1 MPKHLTGRAEK
12 AGGFT
17 LLELLIVIAILAL
30 LGSLVLPSLAAA
42 RDLARVARAH
52 VELRIIGDAL
62 EAYALEWKA
71 YPPVRLSCNA
81 DMRGHEYQLP
91 VELADAG
98 YLPGGWD
105 LQRMVGVEDPFH
117 PGYTYKYN
125 APGDLILNNAPQK
138 NANYMWVPD
147 DFPHP
152 EGPGSLSDRG
162 GCSRH
167 NDPRNT
173 PVAWA
178 VWSVGPRPNCDK
190 VRSPRAPVSRRT
202 WRTTTG
208 QGGVICHVMQSDGA
222 GVSTTRVM
230 SP

>member
-1 MPKHLTGRAEK
+1 MRKLLTGRAER

-17 LLELLIVIAILAL
+17 LIELLIVIAILAL
-30 LGSLVLPSLAAA
+30 LGSLLLPSLAAA
-42 RDLARVARAH
+42 RELARVARVHA
-52 VELRIIGDAL
+52 ELRIIGDAL
-62 EAYALEWKA
+62 EAYAMELKV

-91 VELADAG
+91 VELANAG
-98 YLPGGWD
+98 YLPRGWD
-105 LQRMVGVEDPFH
+105 LQRMVGVEDAFH

-125 APGDLILNNAPQK
+125 APGDLVLNNAPQK
-138 NANYMWVPD
+138 NASYIWAPD

-152 EGPGSLSDRG
+152 EGPGSLSDRSD
-162 GCSRH
+162 CTRY
-167 NDPRNT
+167 NDPRNS

-178 VWSVGPRPNCDK
+178 LWSVGPRPECDK

-202 WRTTTG
+202 WHTTTG
-208 QGGVICHVMQSDGA
+208 EGGVICHVMLSDGA
-222 GVSTTRVM
+222 GLSTRRVM